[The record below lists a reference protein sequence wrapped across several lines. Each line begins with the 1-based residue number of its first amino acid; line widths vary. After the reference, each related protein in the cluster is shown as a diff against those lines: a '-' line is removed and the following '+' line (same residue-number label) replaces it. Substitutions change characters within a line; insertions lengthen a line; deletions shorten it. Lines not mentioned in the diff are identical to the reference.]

1 MTLIT
6 KLQYFS
12 VPSPIKECYSSFSLQ
27 IYAKK
32 WVRTSLMETSYLQ
45 SVMPVGTSQVTHI
58 SFEVT
63 G

>member
-1 MTLIT
+1 MTPIT

-32 WVRTSLMETSYLQ
+32 RVKTSLMETRYLQ

-58 SFEVT
+58 LYEVI